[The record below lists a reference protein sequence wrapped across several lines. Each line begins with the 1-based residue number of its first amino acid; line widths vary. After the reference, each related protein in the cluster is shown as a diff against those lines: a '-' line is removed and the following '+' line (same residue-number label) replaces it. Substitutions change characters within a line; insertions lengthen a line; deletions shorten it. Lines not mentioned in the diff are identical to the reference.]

1 VRPTNLLIIGGENIS
16 SLSLEATLLGHPSV
30 HEVAVIPIPHEKW
43 GERPKAIVILPPGEP
58 YREGVEEDIRKW
70 AQGKLAG
77 WMVPD
82 VVEIVEELPKTATGK
97 VKKHVLK
104 SRK

>member
-1 VRPTNLLIIGGENIS
+1 VAVEAKLVENP
-16 SLSLEATLLGHPSV
+16 LV
-30 HEVAVIPIPHEKW
+30 HEVAVIPIPDKKW
-43 GERPKAIVILPPGEP
+43 GERPKAIVVLTPGQP
-58 YREGVEEDIRKW
+58 CREGLEDEIKKW
-70 AQGKLAG
+70 AKQNMAG

-104 SRK
+104 ARK